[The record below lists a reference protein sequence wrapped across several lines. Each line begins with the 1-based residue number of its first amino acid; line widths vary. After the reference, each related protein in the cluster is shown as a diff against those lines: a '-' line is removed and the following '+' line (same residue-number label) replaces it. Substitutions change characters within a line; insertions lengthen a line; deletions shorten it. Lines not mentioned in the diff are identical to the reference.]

1 MNLRRR
7 TTCRVCGSNQLETV
21 IDLGNQYLQGA
32 FVKPGMALPPDRQIP
47 CELVRCCP
55 DSDEN
60 ACGLLQMRHSVPPAI
75 LYSDYWYKSGVNE
88 TMRRHLKGIV
98 SEAVD
103 LRAGLA
109 KAPRVLDIG
118 CNDGTLL
125 KAYWDVMREKGASNE
140 AIHQDSFTRV
150 GVDPASMERTGIEG
164 IEIIEDLF
172 PTQHVGGRLFDIV
185 TSIAMFYDVE
195 DPVEFARSVKSIL
208 AQDGVWIIE
217 VSYMPQMLANNGY
230 DTICHEHLEYY
241 SFAVLENIMRR
252 VGLKVFRAEL
262 NECNGGSI
270 RCYITYAH
278 SVAHDRSE
286 WQQDIRNL
294 RVSEFNMEL
303 EFGKPYFEFQERIE
317 KSAQELFGVILDF
330 HQQGKTVH
338 VLGAS
343 TKGNTILQFARLSN
357 RTIECAADRNP
368 EKHGASTL
376 GTNIP
381 IVSEEES
388 RAMQPGAY
396 LCLPWHFRKELLE
409 REAAALEDGVAFIFP
424 LPTVEVF
431 SK

>member
-1 MNLRRR
+1 
-7 TTCRVCGSNQLETV
+7 
-21 IDLGNQYLQGA
+21 
-32 FVKPGMALPPDRQIP
+32 MALPPDRQIP

-75 LYSDYWYKSGVNE
+75 LYSDYWYRSGTNG
-88 TMRRHLKGIV
+88 TMRDHLRGIAE
-98 SEAVD
+98 EAQS
-103 LRAGLA
+103 LRPLTQA
-109 KAPRVLDIG
+109 RVLDIG
-118 CNDGTLL
+118 CNDATML
-125 KAYWDVMREKGASNE
+125 KFFPTTD
-140 AIHQDSFTRV
+140 IRV
-150 GVDPASMERTGIEG
+150 GVDPSHIERTDIEG

-172 PTQHVGGRLFDIV
+172 PTQHVGGRLFDIVTSIAMLVTMSNSLPPTQHVGGRLFDIV

-262 NECNGGSI
+262 NDCNGGSI

-278 SVAHDRSE
+278 STAHDRPE
-286 WQQDIRNL
+286 WEQDIRNL

-330 HQQGKTVH
+330 HQKGKTVH

-357 RTIECAADRNP
+357 HSVECAADRNP
-368 EKHGASTL
+368 EKHGASTE
-376 GTNIP
+376 IP
-381 IVSEEES
+381 RST
-388 RAMQPGAY
+388 G
-396 LCLPWHFRKELLE
+396 LPHWGRT
-409 REAAALEDGVAFIFP
+409 FP
-424 LPTVEVF
+424 
-431 SK
+431 S

>member
-7 TTCRVCGSNQLETV
+7 TTCRVCGSTHLETV

-75 LYSDYWYKSGVNE
+75 LYSDYWYRSSGNN
-88 TMRRHLKGIV
+88 TMRAHLAGI
-98 SEAVD
+98 ATAAMC
-103 LRAGLA
+103 LRPMENARA
-109 KAPRVLDIG
+109 LDIG
-118 CNDGTLL
+118 CNDATML
-125 KAYWDVMREKGASNE
+125 KYFPRT
-140 AIHQDSFTRV
+140 FTRV
-150 GVDPASMERTGIEG
+150 GVDPSRIERMDVEG

-172 PTQHVGGRLFDIV
+172 PTQHVGGRLFDII

-217 VSYMPQMLANNGY
+217 VSYMPQMLVNNGY

-278 SVAHDRSE
+278 STAHDRSE
-286 WQQDIRNL
+286 WQEDIRNL

-303 EFGKPYFEFQERIE
+303 EFGKPYFEFQEQIE
-317 KSAQELFGVILDF
+317 KSALAVYERVSDLWRK
-330 HQQGKTVH
+330 GKRIH

-343 TKGNTILQFARLSN
+343 TKGNTILQFTRLGGGM
-357 RTIECAADRNP
+357 IECAADRNP

-388 RAMQPGAY
+388 RAMKPDAF
-396 LCLPWHFRKELLE
+396 LVLPWHFRKELLE
-409 REAAALEDGVAFIFP
+409 REAAALEAGVAFIFP

-431 SK
+431 RK